1 MKNQKKAFIFDLDG
15 VVTDTA
21 EYHFQAWK
29 TIADE
34 LNVPFDRHKNEE
46 LKGVS
51 REESFK
57 RLLSGKVLPPD
68 QFKSLMNKKND
79 LYRSFLKKL
88 TRNDML
94 PGMREFLTQSR
105 HDGFKTAIGSSSK
118 NAAEIIERLEA
129 NDLFDSIVCGA
140 DVPNA
145 KPAPDLFLLAAN
157 KLNVPPEQCVV
168 FEDAYS
174 GITAAH
180 TAGMKAVGI
189 GTKEALPE
197 ADLIY
202 KNLNS
207 VTPEQI
213 VNLLV

>member
-21 EYHFQAWK
+21 EYHYQAWK

-34 LNVPFDRHKNEE
+34 LDVPFDRQKNEE

-57 RLLSGKVLPPD
+57 RLLSGKVLPED

-88 TRNDML
+88 SRNDML

-105 HDGFKTAIGSSSK
+105 QDGIRTAIGSSSK
-118 NAAEIIERLEA
+118 NAAEIIDRLEA
-129 NDLFDSIVCGA
+129 NELFDAIVCGA

-145 KPAPDLFLLAAN
+145 KPAPDLFLLAAD
-157 KLNVPPEQCVV
+157 KLETAPEQCVV

-180 TAGMKAVGI
+180 AAGMKAVGI
-189 GTKEALPE
+189 GTSEALPE

-202 KNLNS
+202 KNLAR
-207 VTPEQI
+207 VTPDQV
-213 VNLLV
+213 VNLLA